1 MASSTTN
8 NETLNIREDL
18 LALDDI
24 GQPKV
29 VDMRIIKNGVMN
41 SAVILISKLI
51 CMQKGSRPDQPDMGV
66 DIRRRYRFGFE
77 SELGMLQTDIEE
89 QIATYLPE
97 FLPVDVKVGIQTGD
111 GEKNKIIISI
121 TINGVMYQLS
131 YDPVNSVFEI
141 FEI

>member
-1 MASSTTN
+1 MASG
-8 NETLNIREDL
+8 NEDLNVKEYL

-29 VDMRIIKNGVMN
+29 VDMKTIKNGVMN
-41 SAVILISKLI
+41 SAALLISKLI

-66 DIRRRYRFGFE
+66 DIRRRYRFGYE
-77 SELGMLQTDIEE
+77 SELGMLQTDIEN
-89 QIATYLPE
+89 QISTYLPE
-97 FLPVDVKVGIQTGD
+97 FLPVDVKVGIRTND

-121 TINGVMYQLS
+121 TIDGVMYQLS
-131 YDPVNSVFEI
+131 YDPVNSIFEI

>member
-1 MASSTTN
+1 MPSSNDT
-8 NETLNIREDL
+8 NIREDL

-24 GQPKV
+24 GQPKI
-29 VDMRIIKNGVMN
+29 VDMKIIKNGVMN

-51 CMQKGSRPDQPDMGV
+51 CMQKGSRPDQPDMGA

-89 QIATYLPE
+89 QISTYLPE
-97 FLPVDVKVGIQTGD
+97 FLPVDVKVGIRTND
-111 GEKNKIIISI
+111 GEKNKIIIAI
-121 TINGVMYQLS
+121 TIDGIMYQLS